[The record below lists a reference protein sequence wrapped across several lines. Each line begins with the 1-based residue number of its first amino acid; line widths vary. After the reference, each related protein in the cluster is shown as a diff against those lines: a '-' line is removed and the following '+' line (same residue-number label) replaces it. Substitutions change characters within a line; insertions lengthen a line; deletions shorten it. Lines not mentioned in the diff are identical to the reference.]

1 MISFFDVETPFPV
14 YCNDCW
20 WSDKWDPA
28 SYGQEFDF
36 SRPFFDQFQELLQA
50 VPKAGVLQ
58 INNENSEYN
67 SLLAY
72 SKNTYMSPGSYYA
85 EDCLYVRKSQY
96 SKDCLNANFLDHCEL
111 TAFSTNCRNCYR
123 AHHLINCRGC
133 SESAYLENCVNCQD
147 CFMGCN
153 LTGKRFYFKNRQ
165 LSEEDYRRTVESYK
179 SKSLK
184 EVWAEFEQFKNG
196 EPKRYQNQLNCENS
210 SGDYLYNS
218 RNASDCYDCFDI
230 EDSKYLVECVTVKN
244 SMDLSMHDKDIEFCY
259 ELCTGG
265 ESNYN
270 LKFGLCACASPNSSY
285 LYSCFYLNDS
295 FGCDGIHARQKNF
308 ILNKKYSEKE
318 YESLVSRV
326 IEHMK
331 KTGEYGEFFPIRI
344 SPFPYNETVAQDYFP
359 LSKEEAL
366 RKGYSWKD
374 SKDDLSK
381 DEGANIMA
389 CEECGTAYRVLTQ
402 EKNLSE
408 KIGVSI
414 SEKCVN
420 CRFLELFSW
429 KNPRHLWERSCAKCS
444 IQIQTTTSPDF
455 PGKVYCEACYLATVY

>member
-1 MISFFDVETPFPV
+1 MVSFFDEGTPFPV

-28 SYGQEFDF
+28 SYGREFDF
-36 SRPFFDQFQELLQA
+36 SRPFFDQFQELLLA
-50 VPKAGVLQ
+50 VPKAGVFQ

-72 SKNTYMSPGSYYA
+72 SKNTYMSPGSYYV

-96 SKDCLNANFLDHCEL
+96 SKDCLNANFL
-111 TAFSTNCRNCYR
+111 
-123 AHHLINCRGC
+123 G
-133 SESAYLENCVNCQD
+133 QD
-147 CFMGCN
+147 CFMCCN
-153 LTGKRFYFKNRQ
+153 LTGKRFYFKNME
-165 LSEEDYRRTVESYK
+165 LNEEDYRRTVESYG
-179 SKSLK
+179 SKNLK
-184 EVWAEFEQFKNG
+184 GVWAEFEQFKNG

-244 SMDLSMHDKDIEFCY
+244 SMDISMHDKDIEFCY

-318 YESLVSRV
+318 YENLISRM
-326 IEHMK
+326 IEHME

-389 CEECGTAYRVLTQ
+389 CEEGGTAYRVLTQ

-414 SEKCVN
+414 SEKCPD